1 MASQNGQSDNDRA
14 TIVKGKSPRN
24 VLISAGVVMAVVIG
38 ALGFYYQVKEGNN
51 ADEEAK
57 LQKKAKQAEIV
68 DKSNNTQDL
77 NKTIDDQMADARR
90 QAASAARAAAAP
102 RAQAASS
109 SGAAPTLSADTFMGD
124 QHTQQIKAE
133 ADTDAV
139 FASPI
144 FRAGVKVKDTAP
156 QQAPQVPGI
165 LTPAQVAAQ
174 QAAAQQAAAGSV
186 GDRVA
191 AALSAAGVGG
201 QQGGARPNSSQD
213 RDGTFMK
220 NVAMQSD
227 NGQDFARTGFV
238 GQARGCVLSPPH
250 HIPVLPIEGLNSD
263 RPGTAA
269 LMVEKDVYDSIRGD
283 CLMIPKGSM
292 ITAPYSSDIQPGQE
306 SILVAATEMRLPNGK
321 HVPLFGAQG
330 ADADGKAGFSGDVNN
345 HFLKIFGTSFL
356 VAILLRKYDGGE
368 TSTTTGPLGVTQ
380 VGSTAGQVAA
390 TTAQSVLDR
399 YKNIPPTITDEPGQR
414 RFMLKVNR
422 DIYMEPYRDQ

>member
-1 MASQNGQSDNDRA
+1 MANQNGQPDSDRA

-24 VLISAGVVMAVVIG
+24 VLISAGVVVAIIIG
-38 ALGFYYQVKEGNN
+38 ALGFYYQVKEGNK
-51 ADEEAK
+51 AEEEAK
-57 LQKKAKQAEIV
+57 LQKKAKQAEVV

-77 NKTIDDQMADARR
+77 NKTIDDQMAAARR
-90 QAASAARAAAAP
+90 QAASEARAAAAP
-102 RAQAASS
+102 GAQAAAGASS
-109 SGAAPTLSADTFMGD
+109 TPALNADNFLGD
-124 QHTQQIKAE
+124 QHTQQIKSQ
-133 ADTDAV
+133 ADSDAV

-144 FRAGVKVKDTAP
+144 FRAGLKVKDTAP
-156 QQAPQVPGI
+156 QQAGQIPGI

-174 QAAAQQAAAGSV
+174 QAAAQQAAGASV

-201 QQGGARPNSSQD
+201 QQGPRPYSSQD
-213 RDGTFMK
+213 HDGGFIK
-220 NVAMQSD
+220 NVANQSG

-250 HIPVLPIEGLNSD
+250 HIPVLSIEGLNSD

-269 LMVEKDVYDSIRGD
+269 LVVEKDVYDSIRGD

-356 VAILLRKYDGGE
+356 VAVLLRKFDGGD

-399 YKNIPPTITDEPGQR
+399 YKNIPPTITDEPGER